1 MTGFFCKNL
10 RYISDDISTMVIVS
24 VIVSD
29 SSVLAEIKQVGLASQ
44 PPARAPAVL
53 LFPEQCPHHLQN
65 LQLQGAP

>member
-1 MTGFFCKNL
+1 
-10 RYISDDISTMVIVS
+10 MVIVS